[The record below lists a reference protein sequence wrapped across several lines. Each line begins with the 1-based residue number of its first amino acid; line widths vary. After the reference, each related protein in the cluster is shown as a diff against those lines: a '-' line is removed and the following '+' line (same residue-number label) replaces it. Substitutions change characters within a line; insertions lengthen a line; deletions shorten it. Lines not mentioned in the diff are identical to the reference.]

1 MQKSQVTLFSLLDDD
16 VKSTPLFQQAITH
29 RSASKDNNECLEF
42 LGDSVLSLIITEYL
56 YQHLP
61 DADEGELSRL
71 RASLV
76 NGETL
81 GQIGKENNLGDY
93 IKLGSGELKSGGHR
107 RESIMEDALE
117 AIIGAVFSLRGFD
130 YTKNFVLQ
138 LFSGRLK
145 NLPDPET
152 LKDPKT
158 RLQEWLQAK
167 GDNVPVYKVLEV
179 SGQAHQQIFTAE
191 CRIESQNIATQ
202 GKGSSRRKAEQAAA
216 EAAFKKLSDD

>member
-1 MQKSQVTLFSLLDDD
+1 MQNSQAPLFSLLDED

-29 RSASKDNNECLEF
+29 RSASKENNECLEF
-42 LGDSVLSLIITEYL
+42 LGDSVLSLVITEYL

-61 DADEGELSRL
+61 EADEGELSRL

-93 IKLGSGELKSGGHR
+93 IKLGGGELKSGGHR
-107 RESIMEDALE
+107 RESIMEGALE
-117 AIIGAVFSLRGFD
+117 AIIGAVFSLRGFAF
-130 YTKNFVLQ
+130 TKDFVLK
-138 LFSGRLK
+138 LFITRLK

-167 GDNVPVYKVLEV
+167 GDNVPVYKVLETT
-179 SGQAHQQIFTAE
+179 GHAHQQIFTAE
-191 CRIESQNIATQ
+191 CRIESQNVATQ
-202 GKGSSRRKAEQAAA
+202 GRGSSRRKAEQTAA
-216 EAAFKKLSDD
+216 EAAFKQLSDD